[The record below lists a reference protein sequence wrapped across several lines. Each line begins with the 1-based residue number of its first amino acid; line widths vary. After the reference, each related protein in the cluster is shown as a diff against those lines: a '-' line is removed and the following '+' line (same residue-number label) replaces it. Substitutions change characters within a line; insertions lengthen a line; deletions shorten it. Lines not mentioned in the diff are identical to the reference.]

1 MKYSKHL
8 NQDPMR
14 RWVYAVYIMV
24 VLLII
29 SAITQGARAET
40 VESVIVKAAE
50 REGLNP
56 ALVLAIAEV
65 ESGMNPKAVGSLG
78 EVGLFQLRPEYHDVR
93 QGNVRH
99 NIEVAVRYL
108 AVLKKQCAHYGD
120 AFFVCYNYG
129 PARPLKYPAKFP
141 YYRKVMAALKR
152 SKHESARFVAVAD

>member
-56 ALVLAIAEV
+56 ALVLAIA
-65 ESGMNPKAVGSLG
+65 SLG